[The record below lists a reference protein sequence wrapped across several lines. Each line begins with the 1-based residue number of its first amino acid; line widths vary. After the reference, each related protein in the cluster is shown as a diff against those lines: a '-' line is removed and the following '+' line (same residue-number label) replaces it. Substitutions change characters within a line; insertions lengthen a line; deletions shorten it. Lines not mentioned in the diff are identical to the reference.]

1 VEGDV
6 LDMSRS
12 TLSFWLRND
21 DRGYSHSVANSPL
34 NQDPRALGVGRPI
47 LVQVGIPKSGI
58 ARTGALQ
65 CRMYLELPDVVR
77 RWSSHCGLG

>member
-1 VEGDV
+1 MEGDV

-21 DRGYSHSVANSPL
+21 DGRSPLNANSPL
-34 NQDPRALGVGRPI
+34 NQDPRVLGVGRPI
-47 LVQVGIPKSGI
+47 LVQVGIPKSGM
-58 ARTGALQ
+58 AGTGALQ
-65 CRMYLELPDVVR
+65 CRMYLEPPDVVR